1 METLRKIIYDIK
13 ERLGIL
19 SDDSNTSDEHI
30 AQMIISKRA
39 KLLKY
44 YISNLRKEVP
54 FDAMQ
59 EICIPLTETNCEDN
73 IKTLESTI
81 KLPGVIE
88 TSGKQLFEEIY
99 LENSLSKWVNII
111 RFNRVPYLSGG
122 RLNHKQIYVTVTPDR
137 RIMVVNLNDSHLFLE
152 EIKLKILAS
161 DPEEADK
168 LSCPSTGDEQC
179 DFYDKP
185 FPCESSLIDT
195 IKAEVTNDL
204 TIKFRVPIDK
214 VNNAEDDTD
223 NTGMQLYGRRQPQ
236 QRANQQQ
243 QQQQQD
249 QQEQ

>member
-1 METLRKIIYDIK
+1 METLRKIIYDVR

-30 AQMIISKRA
+30 AQMVISKRA

-59 EICIPLTETNCEDN
+59 EICIPLTETNCEGD
-73 IKTLESTI
+73 IKTLESTV

-99 LENSLSKWVNII
+99 LENNLAKWVNII
-111 RFNRVPYLSGG
+111 KFNRVPYLSGG
-122 RLNHKQIYVTVTPDR
+122 RMIHKQIYVTVTPDR
-137 RIMVVNLNDSHLFLE
+137 RIMVININNSHLFLE
-152 EIKLKILAS
+152 DIKLKIIAS

-168 LSCPSTGDEQC
+168 LSCNSSLTGDEQC

-185 FPCESSLIDT
+185 FPCEASLIDT
-195 IKAEVTNDL
+195 IKAEIVNDL
-204 TIKFRVPIDK
+204 TIKYRVPVDK
-214 VNNAEDDTD
+214 LNNAEDDTD

-236 QRANQQQ
+236 QRVNQQE
-243 QQQQQD
+243 D
-249 QQEQ
+249 QNQ